1 MYLFVI
7 IFIFFILLDK
17 SVLENHHIAASWL
30 VTMSEEKYN
39 IFEKLDKD
47 DYKKIRERMISM
59 VLATDMSFH
68 FSDMAKLK
76 ARLASSGYYFN
87 YFLFFIYIFFFII

>member
-1 MYLFVI
+1 MKKF
-7 IFIFFILLDK
+7 LDK

-30 VTMSEEKYN
+30 LTVSDERLN
-39 IFEKLDKD
+39 VFEKLDKD
-47 DYKKIRERMISM
+47 EYRKIRERMISM

-76 ARLASSGYYFN
+76 AKLASTGKIIFYFQLKN
-87 YFLFFIYIFFFII
+87 